1 MPELICSR
9 RDIAFLLYEWLGVER
24 LTQRPRYAEH
34 SRETFDAALDI
45 GEQIATDL
53 FAPHN
58 RKSDLN
64 EPTFDGRQV
73 KLIPEIKQA
82 LDAFRE
88 AGLMAAEHDEALG
101 GMQLPVVV
109 AKALFAYFKGSNVAT
124 AGYAMLTIGNA
135 NLLLAHGTPAQVD
148 AFVRPELSGR
158 FFGTMCLSEPQAGS
172 SLSDIATRA
181 EYEGA
186 SPLGAQ
192 YRLTGN
198 KMWISA
204 GEHDLAENIVHLVLA
219 KIPGA
224 DGKPIPGVKG
234 ISLFVVPKFLVSI
247 TGEGADAAVTVGE
260 RNDVVLAGLNH
271 KMGYRGTTN
280 CLLNFGEGKFTPQGK
295 RGAIGYLVGE
305 PGRGLAAMFHMM
317 NEARIGVGLGATM
330 LGYGGYLHSLDY
342 ARSRP
347 QGRPIGPAGKDPAQ
361 PQIPII
367 EHADVKRMLLAQKA
381 YAEGALAL
389 NLLCA
394 SLVDDEHTAPTDDE
408 RRNATLLLD
417 ILTPIAK
424 SWPSQWCVEGNSL
437 AIQVLGGYGS
447 TRDYAV
453 EQFYRD
459 NRLNAIHEGTHGIQA
474 LDLLGRKVVMQDG
487 AALALLGS
495 WMEQTIRLAGQAEHE
510 DTRRWAGML
519 TERLRKVGEV
529 TRKAWSAGDPARTLA
544 NATAYLEAFGHVV
557 LAWIWL
563 DQSLAASRNFR
574 DEDSDFFHGK
584 WQACRYFF
592 VHELPKVDAWLDLV
606 AALDTTTLDMKNEW
620 F

>member
-1 MPELICSR
+1 
-9 RDIAFLLYEWLGVER
+9 
-24 LTQRPRYAEH
+24 
-34 SRETFDAALDI
+34 
-45 GEQIATDL
+45 
-53 FAPHN
+53 
-58 RKSDLN
+58 
-64 EPTFDGRQV
+64 
-73 KLIPEIKQA
+73 
-82 LDAFRE
+82 
-88 AGLMAAEHDEALG
+88 
-101 GMQLPVVV
+101 
-109 AKALFAYFKGSNVAT
+109 
-124 AGYAMLTIGNA
+124 
-135 NLLLAHGTPAQVD
+135 
-148 AFVRPELSGR
+148 
-158 FFGTMCLSEPQAGS
+158 
-172 SLSDIATRA
+172 
-181 EYEGA
+181 
-186 SPLGAQ
+186 
-192 YRLTGN
+192 
-198 KMWISA
+198 
-204 GEHDLAENIVHLVLA
+204 
-219 KIPGA
+219 
-224 DGKPIPGVKG
+224 
-234 ISLFVVPKFLVSI
+234 
-247 TGEGADAAVTVGE
+247 
-260 RNDVVLAGLNH
+260 
-271 KMGYRGTTN
+271 
-280 CLLNFGEGKFTPQGK
+280 
-295 RGAIGYLVGE
+295 
-305 PGRGLAAMFHMM
+305 MFHMM

-347 QGRPIGPAGKDPAQ
+347 QGRPIGPAGKDPTQ

-394 SLVDDEHTAPTDDE
+394 SLVDDEHTAPTEEE
-408 RRNATLLLD
+408 RHNATLLLD

-437 AIQVLGGYGS
+437 AIQVLGGYGY

-487 AALALLGS
+487 AALKLLGS
-495 WMEQTIRLAGQAEHE
+495 WMEQTIREAGQASHE

-519 TERLRKVGEV
+519 TERVQRVNEV

-544 NATAYLEAFGHVV
+544 NATPYLEAFGHVV

-563 DQSLAASRNFR
+563 DQSLAAARNFR
-574 DEDSDFFHGK
+574 EEDSDFFHGK

-606 AALDTTTLDMKNEW
+606 ASLDTTTMDMKNEW